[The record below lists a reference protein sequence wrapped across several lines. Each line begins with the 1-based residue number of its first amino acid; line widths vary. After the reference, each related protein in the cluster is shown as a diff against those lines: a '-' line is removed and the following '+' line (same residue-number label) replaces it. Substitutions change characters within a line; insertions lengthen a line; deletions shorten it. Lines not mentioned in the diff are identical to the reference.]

1 MKNKIVTLTMM
12 NNSSSEEETFNED
25 VCSPAETYFFGDN
38 LPRQK
43 IPVRLKINNS
53 LF

>member
-1 MKNKIVTLTMM
+1 MM
-12 NNSSSEEETFNED
+12 NNSSSKEETFKED
-25 VCSPAETYFFGDN
+25 VCSQDETYFFSDN